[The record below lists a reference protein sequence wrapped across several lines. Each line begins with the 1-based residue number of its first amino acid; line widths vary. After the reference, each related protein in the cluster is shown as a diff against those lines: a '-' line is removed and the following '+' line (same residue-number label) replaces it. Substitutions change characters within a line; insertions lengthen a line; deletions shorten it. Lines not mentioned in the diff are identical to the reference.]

1 VPADAEPDHR
11 GDQIG
16 DRQVTTTLVAS
27 AVPTPNRLPRN
38 DLRPNFAGGL
48 TALLGAGG
56 VWLGVLGMF
65 GSICAVHI
73 GWLLPLSG
81 VQLGLDPLGGFFMTV
96 TGAVAVAVGVYT
108 IGYARRGHLGLVT
121 LAVLPLFVAAMLL
134 VPAAGSVTTFLLA
147 WELMAV
153 ASLVLVLADHTRA
166 QVRSAALVY
175 AVMTQLGFVAILV
188 GLIVLSAAGG
198 ADRFADLHRI
208 PQGART
214 GVFLLTTAG
223 FGSKAGLVPLHAW
236 LPRAHPEAPSPV
248 SALMSA
254 AMVNLGVY
262 GICRVDLQLLGPG
275 PGWWGLTLM
284 VVGGVSALYGV
295 VQASV
300 ATDLKRLLAYS
311 TTENLGLITLALG
324 AATLFAA
331 SGAYGPAT
339 IAAAAAMLHLIA
351 HAAFKSLGFLAAGS
365 VLAATGLRD
374 LDRLGGLARRMPTTT
389 MLFGVAALGACGL
402 PLGAGFVS
410 EWLLVQSLIHAA
422 PGHATVLALTTPL
435 AVGAVA
441 LTTGLGV
448 AAMVKAFGIGF
459 LARPRC
465 QEAAQAR
472 EATGSMLAGMA
483 IAAAA
488 CLVLAVAPSV
498 VAPALRRAIAALPA
512 ARTVEFTDL
521 GAVVRLPGLQGSI
534 APGVI
539 AAGVG
544 VAALAVAALARWC
557 RRRPAPATLPL
568 WACGA
573 DDLTPRMQ
581 YTATSFA
588 EPLQRIFDDVLRP
601 DTDIEVTHAAESQ
614 YLVDKITYRTKIA
627 DAIEDRFYTPVI
639 QVVAA
644 AAGIVRRAHT
654 GSVHLYLA
662 YGALGVLVVLVVA
675 R

>member
-1 VPADAEPDHR
+1 MRHND
-11 GDQIG
+11 
-16 DRQVTTTLVAS
+16 S
-27 AVPTPNRLPRN
+27 ATAC
-38 DLRPNFAGGL
+38 AGAL
-48 TALLGAGG
+48 TALLGAAG
-56 VWLGVLGMF
+56 LGAGALGMF
-65 GSICAVHI
+65 GRVREVGI

-81 VQLGLDPLGGFFMTV
+81 VRLGLDPLGGFFLAL
-96 TGAVAVAVGVYT
+96 TGAVAVTVGLYA
-108 IGYARRGHLGLVT
+108 IGYARRERLGPVT
-121 LAVLPLFVAAMLL
+121 LAVLPAFVAAMLM
-134 VPAAGSVTTFLLA
+134 VPAAASVTTFLLA

-153 ASLVLVLADHTRA
+153 ASLVLVLTHHTQPR
-166 QVRSAALVY
+166 VRSAALVY

-188 GLIVLSAAGG
+188 GLMVLSAAGG
-198 ADRFADLHRI
+198 ADRFTDLHRL

-214 GVFLLTTAG
+214 AVFLLTLAG

-262 GICRVDLQLLGPG
+262 GVCRVDLQLLGPG
-275 PGWWGLTLM
+275 PRWWGLTLM

-331 SGAYGPAT
+331 AGARATAT
-339 IAAAAAMLHLIA
+339 IAAAAAMLHLVA

-365 VLAATGLRD
+365 VLTATGLRD
-374 LDRLGGLARRMPTTT
+374 LDRLGGLARRMPVTTT
-389 MLFGVAALGACGL
+389 MFGVAALGASGL

-410 EWLLVQSLIHAA
+410 EWLLVQALIHTAKEHSA
-422 PGHATVLALTTPL
+422 VLALTTPL
-435 AVGAVA
+435 AVGVVA
-441 LTTGLGV
+441 LTAGLGV

-459 LARPRC
+459 LARPRSE
-465 QEAAQAR
+465 QAAHAR
-472 EATGSMLAGMA
+472 EVPRTMLAGMA

-488 CLVLAVAPSV
+488 CLTVAVAPAVLS
-498 VAPALRRAIAALPA
+498 PALRPAVAALPA
-512 ARTVEFTDL
+512 AHSAPFTEL

-534 APGVI
+534 EPGAI
-539 AAGVG
+539 AACV
-544 VAALAVAALARWC
+544 VVATLTAALLTRWRR
-557 RRRPAPATLPL
+557 RRRPAPAAAPL

-573 DDLTPRMQ
+573 DDLTERMQ

-588 EPLQRIFDDVLRP
+588 EPLQRVFDDVLRP
-601 DTDIEVTHAAESQ
+601 DTDIEVTHPAESR
-614 YLVDKITYRTKIA
+614 YLADRIVYRSRIA
-627 DAIEDRFYTPVI
+627 DAIEERCYPPVI
-639 QVVAA
+639 RSVTAA
-644 AAGIVRRAHT
+644 AALVRRAHT

>member
-1 VPADAEPDHR
+1 VTAELT
-11 GDQIG
+11 
-16 DRQVTTTLVAS
+16 VT
-27 AVPTPNRLPRN
+27 AVPEAQP
-38 DLRPNFAGGL
+38 
-48 TALLGAGG
+48 LLGNEFGSIAAGTLTSLVGAVG
-56 VWLGVLGMF
+56 VWAGVLGMS
-65 GSICAVHI
+65 GAVHAVRI

-81 VQLGLDPLGGFFMTV
+81 VQLDIDPLGGFFMALV
-96 TGAVAVAVGVYT
+96 GAVAVAVGPYV
-108 IGYARRGHLGLVT
+108 IGYARRGHLGPVALS
-121 LAVLPLFVAAMLL
+121 VLPMFVVAMLL

-153 ASLVLVLADHTRA
+153 ASLVLVLAGHTRA

-175 AVMTQLGFVAILV
+175 AVMTQLGFAAILV
-188 GLIVLSAAGG
+188 GLMVLSAAGD

-208 PQGART
+208 PPGACT
-214 GVFLLTTAG
+214 AVFLLTMTG

-254 AMVNLGVY
+254 AMVNLGIY

-275 PGWWGLTLM
+275 PRWWGLTLM
-284 VVGGVSALYGV
+284 AVGVVSALYGV

-311 TTENLGLITLALG
+311 TTENLGLISLALG

-331 SGAYGPAT
+331 SGARGPAT

-351 HAAFKSLGFLAAGS
+351 HAAFKSLGFMAAGS

-374 LDRLGGLARRMPTTT
+374 LDRLGGLARRMPSTTT
-389 MLFGVAALGACGL
+389 LFGVAALGACGL

-410 EWLLVQSLIHAA
+410 EWLLVQSLIHTA
-422 PGHATVLALTTPL
+422 PGHGTLLALTTPL

-441 LTTGLGV
+441 LTTGLAV

-459 LARPRC
+459 LARPRS
-465 QEAAQAR
+465 QEAAGAR
-472 EATGSMLAGMA
+472 EVPGTMLAGMA
-483 IAAAA
+483 IAATA

-498 VAPALRRAIAALPA
+498 VAPALRRVIATLPA
-512 ARTVEFTDL
+512 ARTAQFTDL

-534 APGVI
+534 APGAIV
-539 AAGVG
+539 AGVV
-544 VAALAVAALARWC
+544 VAALAAATLARW
-557 RRRPAPATLPL
+557 RQWRRPVPETLPL

-573 DDLTPRMQ
+573 DDLTARMQ

-588 EPLQRIFDDVLRP
+588 EPLQRVFADVLRP
-601 DTDIEVTHAAESQ
+601 DTDIEVTQTPESH
-614 YLVDKITYRTKIA
+614 YLADKITYHATIA
-627 DAIEDRFYTPVI
+627 DAIEERCYTPVI
-639 QVVAA
+639 QLVAA
-644 AAGIVRRAHT
+644 AAELMRRAHT

-662 YGALGVLVVLVVA
+662 YGALGVLTVLVVA

>member
-1 VPADAEPDHR
+1 VITELAAPPVSAPN
-11 GDQIG
+11 
-16 DRQVTTTLVAS
+16 LVA
-27 AVPTPNRLPRN
+27 RN
-38 DLRPNFAGGL
+38 HFSTALAGAL
-48 TALLGAGG
+48 TLLLGAGG
-56 VWLGVLGMF
+56 VWAGMIGIF
-65 GSICAVHI
+65 GPVREVRI

-81 VQLGLDPLGGFFMTV
+81 VQLGLDPLGGFFMTL
-96 TGAVAVAVGVYT
+96 TGAVAVVVGPYA
-108 IGYARRGHLGLVT
+108 IGYARREHLGGVA

-153 ASLVLVLADHTRA
+153 ASLVLVLAEHTRP
-166 QVRSAALVY
+166 QVRSAALLY
-175 AVMTQLGFVAILV
+175 AVMTQLGFVAILT
-188 GLIVLSAAGG
+188 GLMVLSATGR

-208 PQGART
+208 PQAART
-214 GVFLLTTAG
+214 AVFLLTVAG

-254 AMVNLGVY
+254 AMVNLGIY
-262 GICRVDLQLLGPG
+262 GICRIDMQLLGPG
-275 PGWWGLTLM
+275 PRWWGLTLM

-311 TTENLGLITLALG
+311 TTENLGLIALALG

-331 SGAYGPAT
+331 AGAQGPAA
-339 IAAAAAMLHLIA
+339 IAAVAAMLHLIA

-374 LDRLGGLARRMPTTT
+374 LDRLGGLARRMPATTT
-389 MLFGVAALGACGL
+389 LFGVAALGACGL

-410 EWLLVQSLIHAA
+410 EWLLVQSLIHTAPQHVAA
-422 PGHATVLALTTPL
+422 LALTTPL

-459 LARPRC
+459 LARPRSAR
-465 QEAAQAR
+465 AAEAR
-472 EATGSMLAGMA
+472 EAPGSMLAGMA
-483 IAAAA
+483 VAAAA
-488 CLVLAVAPSV
+488 CVVLAVAPSV
-498 VAPALRRAIAALPA
+498 VAPALRRTVAALPA

-534 APGVI
+534 APAVI
-539 AAGVG
+539 AAGVV
-544 VAALAVAALARWC
+544 VAALAVAMLARC
-557 RRRPAPATLPL
+557 RRTRRPPPATLPL

-573 DDLTPRMQ
+573 DDLTARMQ

-588 EPLQRIFDDVLRP
+588 EPLQRVFDDVLRP
-601 DTDIEVTHAAESQ
+601 DTNIEVVPNPESR
-614 YLVDKITYRTKIA
+614 YLADKITYRSSIG
-627 DAIEDRFYTPVI
+627 DAIEERFYTPVARAI
-639 QVVAA
+639 SVAA
-644 AAGIVRRAHT
+644 GLMRRAHT

-662 YGALGVLVVLVVA
+662 YGALGVLTVLVVA

>member
-1 VPADAEPDHR
+1 MTVVQTATTMATPDLLR
-11 GDQIG
+11 
-16 DRQVTTTLVAS
+16 
-27 AVPTPNRLPRN
+27 RN
-38 DLRPNFAGGL
+38 DFESAFAGLL
-48 TALLGAGG
+48 TLLLGAGG
-56 VWLGVLGMF
+56 VWAGGLGMF
-65 GSICAVHI
+65 GSVRAVRI

-81 VQLGLDPLGGFFMTV
+81 VQLCLDPLGGFFMTL
-96 TGAVAVAVGVYT
+96 TGAVAVAVAVYV
-108 IGYARRGHLGLVT
+108 IGYARREHLGPVT
-121 LAVLPLFVAAMLL
+121 LAAVPIFVAAMLL
-134 VPAAGSVTTFLLA
+134 VPAAGSATTFLLA

-153 ASLVLVLADHTRA
+153 ASLVLVLTEHTRA

-175 AVMTQLGFVAILV
+175 AVMTQLGFVAILT
-188 GLIVLSAAGG
+188 GLMVLSAAGG

-208 PQGART
+208 PQGACT
-214 GVFLLTTAG
+214 AVFLLTIAG

-254 AMVNLGVY
+254 AMVNLGIY
-262 GICRVDLQLLGPG
+262 GICRIDLQLLGPG
-275 PGWWGLTLM
+275 PRWWGLTLM
-284 VVGGVSALYGV
+284 AVGGVSALYGV

-331 SGAYGPAT
+331 AGAHAPAT

-374 LDRLGGLARRMPTTT
+374 LDRLGGLARRMPATTT
-389 MLFGVAALGACGL
+389 LFGIAALGACGL

-410 EWLLVQSLIHAA
+410 EWLLLQSLIHAA

-435 AVGAVA
+435 AVGAIA

-465 QEAAQAR
+465 QEAADAR
-472 EATGSMLAGMA
+472 EAPGSMLAGMA
-483 IAAAA
+483 IAAVA
-488 CLVLAVAPSV
+488 CVMLAVSPSLI
-498 VAPALRRAIAALPA
+498 APALRRAVATLPA
-512 ARTVEFTDL
+512 ARTVQFTDF

-534 APGVI
+534 APGII
-539 AAGVG
+539 AVG
-544 VAALAVAALARWC
+544 VLVGALSVATLARW
-557 RRRPAPATLPL
+557 RRGRRPRSATLPL

-588 EPLQRIFDDVLRP
+588 EPLQRVFDDVLRP
-601 DTDIEVTHAAESQ
+601 DTDIEVTHTAESR
-614 YLVDKITYRTKIA
+614 YLAEKITYRTTIA
-627 DAIEDRFYTPVI
+627 DAIEERFYTPVI
-639 QVVAA
+639 RAVAA
-644 AAGIVRRAHT
+644 AAAMVRRAHT

-662 YGALGVLVVLVVA
+662 YGALGVLIVLVVA

>member
-1 VPADAEPDHR
+1 MTAELATRPVAAPNLLARRDFRPA
-11 GDQIG
+11 
-16 DRQVTTTLVAS
+16 L
-27 AVPTPNRLPRN
+27 
-38 DLRPNFAGGL
+38 AGAL
-48 TALLGAGG
+48 TSLLGAGG
-56 VWLGVLGMF
+56 VWAGTIGMF
-65 GSICAVHI
+65 GSARDVRI

-81 VQLGLDPLGGFFMTV
+81 VQLGLDPLGGFFIALV
-96 TGAVAVAVGVYT
+96 GAVAVVVGPYT
-108 IGYARRGHLGLVT
+108 IGYARREHLGGT
-121 LAVLPLFVAAMLL
+121 ALAVLPLFVAVMLL
-134 VPAAGSVTTFLLA
+134 VPAAASVTSFLLA
-147 WELMAV
+147 WELMAL
-153 ASLVLVLADHTRA
+153 ASLVLVLAEHTRP
-166 QVRSAALVY
+166 QVRSAALAY

-188 GLIVLSAAGG
+188 GLMVLSAAGG

-214 GVFLLTTAG
+214 AVFVLTVAG

-262 GICRVDLQLLGPG
+262 GICRIDMQLLGPG
-275 PGWWGLTLM
+275 PRWWGLTLM
-284 VVGGVSALYGV
+284 LVGGVSALYGV

-311 TTENLGLITLALG
+311 TTENLGLIALALG

-331 SGAYGPAT
+331 AGANGPAT
-339 IAAAAAMLHLIA
+339 IAAVAAMLHLIA

-374 LDRLGGLARRMPTTT
+374 LDRLGGLARRMPATTT
-389 MLFGVAALGACGL
+389 LFGVAALGACGL

-410 EWLLVQSLIHAA
+410 EWLLVQSLIHTA
-422 PGHATVLALTTPL
+422 PQHVTVLALTTPL

-459 LARPRC
+459 LARPRSARAA
-465 QEAAQAR
+465 EAS
-472 EATGSMLAGMA
+472 EAPGSMLAGMA
-483 IAAAA
+483 VAGVA
-488 CLVLAVAPSV
+488 CVVLAVAPSV
-498 VAPALRRAIAALPA
+498 VAPALRRTVAALPA
-512 ARTVEFTDL
+512 ARAEQFTDL

-539 AAGVG
+539 AAGVV
-544 VAALAVAALARWC
+544 VAALTVAVLARW
-557 RRRPAPATLPL
+557 RRTQRPQPATLPL

-573 DDLTPRMQ
+573 EDLTARMQ

-588 EPLQRIFDDVLRP
+588 EPLQRVFDDVLRP
-601 DTDIEVTHAAESQ
+601 DTNIEVVPNAGSR
-614 YLVDKITYRTKIA
+614 YLADKITYRSSIG
-627 DAIEDRFYTPVI
+627 DAIEERFYMPVLQAI
-639 QVVAA
+639 SSAA
-644 AAGIVRRAHT
+644 VLVRRAHT

-662 YGALGVLVVLVVA
+662 YGALGVLTVLVVA

>member
-1 VPADAEPDHR
+1 MR
-11 GDQIG
+11 
-16 DRQVTTTLVAS
+16 
-27 AVPTPNRLPRN
+27 RN
-38 DLRPNFAGGL
+38 DRTSICAGVL
-48 TALLGAGG
+48 TSLLGGAG
-56 VWLGVLGMF
+56 VWVGALGMF
-65 GSICAVHI
+65 GQVRSVRI
-73 GWLLPLSG
+73 GWLLPLAG
-81 VQLGLDPLGGFFMTV
+81 VQLGLDPLGGFFMAL
-96 TGAVAVAVGVYT
+96 TGAVAVVVGLYA
-108 IGYARRGHLGLVT
+108 IGYARREHLGPVT
-121 LAVLPLFVAAMLL
+121 LAVLPAFVAGMLL

-153 ASLVLVLADHTRA
+153 ASLVLVLAHHTRP

-188 GLIVLSAAGG
+188 GLMVLSAAGG
-198 ADRFADLHRI
+198 ADRFADLHPI
-208 PQGART
+208 PPGART
-214 GVFLLTTAG
+214 AVFLLTLAG

-275 PGWWGLTLM
+275 PRWWGLTLM

-300 ATDLKRLLAYS
+300 AADLKRLLAYS

-331 SGAYGPAT
+331 AGAHGPAT
-339 IAAAAAMLHLIA
+339 IAAAAAMLHLVA

-374 LDRLGGLARRMPTTT
+374 LDRLGGLARRMPATTT
-389 MLFGVAALGACGL
+389 LFGVAALGASGL

-410 EWLLVQSLIHAA
+410 EWLLVQSLIHTAQEHAA
-422 PGHATVLALTTPL
+422 VLALTTPL

-441 LTTGLGV
+441 LTAGLGV

-459 LARPRC
+459 LARPRSE
-465 QEAAQAR
+465 QAAEAR
-472 EATGSMLAGMA
+472 EAPPTMLAGMA

-488 CLVLAVAPSV
+488 CVMLAVAPAV
-498 VAPALRRAIAALPA
+498 VAPALRSAIAALPA
-512 ARTVEFTDL
+512 ARTVQFTDM

-539 AAGVG
+539 AAGV
-544 VAALAVAALARWC
+544 AVAALTAATLARW
-557 RRRPAPATLPL
+557 RRSRRPEPAMLPL

-573 DDLTPRMQ
+573 DDLTARMQ

-588 EPLQRIFDDVLRP
+588 EPLQRVFDDVLRP
-601 DTDIEVTHAAESQ
+601 DTDIEVTHTAESR
-614 YLVDKITYRTKIA
+614 YLADKITYRTAIV
-627 DAIEDRFYTPVI
+627 DAIEERCYAPVI
-639 QVVAA
+639 QAVVAA
-644 AAGIVRRAHT
+644 AGLVRRAHT

>member
-1 VPADAEPDHR
+1 MTAELLAH
-11 GDQIG
+11 
-16 DRQVTTTLVAS
+16 
-27 AVPTPNRLPRN
+27 AVPTLNLKARK
-38 DLRPNFAGGL
+38 DSGSAL
-48 TALLGAGG
+48 TGALTSLLGAAG
-56 VWLGVLGMF
+56 VWAGMIGMF
-65 GSICAVHI
+65 GSVREVRI

-81 VQLGLDPLGGFFMTV
+81 VQLGLDPLGGFFMTL
-96 TGAVAVAVGVYT
+96 TGAVAVVVGPYA
-108 IGYARRGHLGLVT
+108 IGYARRAHFGGT
-121 LAVLPLFVAAMLL
+121 ALAALPLFVAAMLL
-134 VPAAGSVTTFLLA
+134 IPAAASVTTFLLA

-153 ASLVLVLADHTRA
+153 ASLVLVLAEHTRP
-166 QVRSAALVY
+166 QVRSAALAY

-188 GLIVLSAAGG
+188 GLMLLSAAGG

-208 PQGART
+208 QPGART
-214 GVFLLTTAG
+214 AVFLLTVAG

-262 GICRVDLQLLGPG
+262 GICRIDMQLLGPG
-275 PGWWGLTLM
+275 PRWWGLTLM

-311 TTENLGLITLALG
+311 TTENLGLVALALG

-331 SGAYGPAT
+331 AGAHAPAT
-339 IAAAAAMLHLIA
+339 IAAVAAMLHLTA

-365 VLAATGLRD
+365 VLTATGLRD
-374 LDRLGGLARRMPTTT
+374 LDRLGGLARRMPATTA
-389 MLFGVAALGACGL
+389 LFGIAALGASGL

-422 PGHATVLALTTPL
+422 PEHVAALALTTPL

-459 LARPRC
+459 LARPRS
-465 QEAAQAR
+465 ERAAEAR
-472 EATGSMLAGMA
+472 EAPGSMLAGMA
-483 IAAAA
+483 VAAAA
-488 CLVLAVAPSV
+488 CVVLAVAPSV
-498 VAPALRRAIAALPA
+498 VAPALRRTVAALPA
-512 ARTVEFTDL
+512 ARAVEFTGL
-521 GAVVRLPGLQGSI
+521 GASRALVRLPGLQGSI

-539 AAGVG
+539 AAGVV
-544 VAALAVAALARWC
+544 VAALAVALLARW
-557 RRRPAPATLPL
+557 RRTRRPAPATLPL

-573 DDLTPRMQ
+573 DDLTARMQ

-588 EPLQRIFDDVLRP
+588 EPLQRVFDDVLRP
-601 DTDIEVTHAAESQ
+601 DTNIEVVPNAGSR
-614 YLVDKITYRTKIA
+614 YLADKITYRSSIG
-627 DAIEDRFYTPVI
+627 DAIEERFYTPVAQAI
-639 QVVAA
+639 SVAA
-644 AAGIVRRAHT
+644 GLVRRAHT

-662 YGALGVLVVLVVA
+662 YGALGVLTVLVVA

>member
-1 VPADAEPDHR
+1 MTTAELLARP
-11 GDQIG
+11 
-16 DRQVTTTLVAS
+16 VSAPNTLNRRDFRPAS
-27 AVPTPNRLPRN
+27 AG
-38 DLRPNFAGGL
+38 AL
-48 TALLGAGG
+48 TSLLGAGG
-56 VWLGVLGMF
+56 IWAGVIGMF
-65 GSICAVHI
+65 GSVREVRI

-81 VQLGLDPLGGFFMTV
+81 VQLTLDPLGGFFMTL
-96 TGAVAVAVGVYT
+96 TGAVAVVVGLYT
-108 IGYARRGHLGLVT
+108 IGYARGGHLGRAT
-121 LAVLPLFVAAMLL
+121 LAVLPLFVAAMLV
-134 VPAAGSVTTFLLA
+134 VPAAGSVTTFALA

-153 ASLVLVLADHTRA
+153 ASLVLVLAEHTRP

-175 AVMTQLGFVAILV
+175 AVMTQLGFAAILAALV
-188 GLIVLSAAGG
+188 VLSAAGG
-198 ADRFADLHRI
+198 ANRFADLHGV
-208 PQGART
+208 PEAVRT
-214 GVFLLTTAG
+214 AVFLLTVAG

-262 GICRVDLQLLGPG
+262 GICRFDLQLLGPG
-275 PGWWGLTLM
+275 PRWWGLVLM

-331 SGAYGPAT
+331 TGAHRPAT

-351 HAAFKSLGFLAAGS
+351 HAAFKSLGFLSAGS

-374 LDRLGGLARRMPTTT
+374 LDRLGGLARRMPATTT
-389 MLFGVAALGACGL
+389 LFGVAALGACGL

-410 EWLLVQSLIHAA
+410 EWLLVQSLIHTAA
-422 PGHATVLALTTPL
+422 EHVPVLALTTPL

-459 LARPRC
+459 LARPRSE
-465 QEAAQAR
+465 QATRAVEAPR
-472 EATGSMLAGMA
+472 SMLGGMA
-483 IAAAA
+483 LAAAA
-488 CLVLAVAPSV
+488 CLTLAVAPSTV
-498 VAPALRRAIAALPA
+498 GPALRRAIAALPA
-512 ARTVEFTDL
+512 AGAVEFTDF
-521 GAVVRLPGLQGSI
+521 GALVRLPGLQGSV

-539 AAGVG
+539 AAACCA
-544 VAALAVAALARWC
+544 AALAAAALAQWRR
-557 RRRPAPATLPL
+557 RRRPEPVTSPL

-573 DDLTPRMQ
+573 DDLTARMQ

-588 EPLQRIFDDVLRP
+588 EPLQRVFDDVLRP
-601 DTDIEVTHAAESQ
+601 DTDIEVTHSAESR
-614 YLVDKITYRTKIA
+614 YLADRITYRSTIA
-627 DAIEDRFYTPVI
+627 DAIEERCYPPVVHAI
-639 QVVAA
+639 SAA
-644 AAGIVRRAHT
+644 ARLVRRAHT

-662 YGALGVLVVLVVA
+662 YGALGVLTVLVVA

>member
-1 VPADAEPDHR
+1 MH
-11 GDQIG
+11 
-16 DRQVTTTLVAS
+16 
-27 AVPTPNRLPRN
+27 RN
-38 DLRPNFAGGL
+38 DFRSTIAGAL
-48 TALLGAGG
+48 TSLVGVGG
-56 VWLGVLGMF
+56 VWTGTLGMF
-65 GSICAVHI
+65 GPAREIRI

-81 VQLGLDPLGGFFMTV
+81 VQLGLDPLGGFFITL
-96 TGAVAVAVGVYT
+96 TGAVAVAVGLYV
-108 IGYARRGHLGLVT
+108 IGYARREHLGRVT

-153 ASLVLVLADHTRA
+153 ASLLLVLTEHTSA
-166 QVRSAALVY
+166 QVRSAGLVY
-175 AVMTQLGFVAILV
+175 AVMTQLGFVVILV
-188 GLIVLSAAGG
+188 GLMVLSAAGG
-198 ADRFADLHRI
+198 ADRFADLHPI
-208 PQGART
+208 SQGART
-214 GVFLLTTAG
+214 AVFALTVAG

-254 AMVNLGVY
+254 AMVNMGVY
-262 GICRVDLQLLGPG
+262 GICRIDLRLIGPG
-275 PGWWGLTLM
+275 PRWWGLTLM
-284 VVGGVSALYGV
+284 AVGGISALYGV

-311 TTENLGLITLALG
+311 TTENLGLIVLALG
-324 AATLFAA
+324 AATLFRAC
-331 SGAYGPAT
+331 GAYSPAT

-351 HAAFKSLGFLAAGS
+351 HAAFKCLGFLAAGS
-365 VLAATGLRD
+365 VLTATGLRD
-374 LDRLGGLARRMPTTT
+374 LDRLGGLARRMPATTT
-389 MLFGVAALGACGL
+389 LFGVAALGACGL

-422 PGHATVLALTTPL
+422 PGHATVVALTTPL
-435 AVGAVA
+435 AVGVVA
-441 LTTGLGV
+441 LTAGLGI

-459 LARPRC
+459 LARPRS
-465 QEAAQAR
+465 QESAQAR
-472 EATGSMLAGMA
+472 EAPGSMLAGMA

-488 CLVLAVAPSV
+488 CVVLAVAPSV
-498 VAPALRRAIAALPA
+498 VAPALRRAVAALPA
-512 ARTVEFTDL
+512 ARAVEFTDF

-539 AAGVG
+539 AVG
-544 VAALAVAALARWC
+544 VAVAALTAAALATWRRW
-557 RRRPAPATLPL
+557 RRPAPAALPL

-588 EPLQRIFDDVLRP
+588 EPLQRVFDDVLRP

-614 YLVDKITYRTKIA
+614 YLADSITYRTSIA
-627 DAIEDRFYTPVI
+627 DAIEERLYTPLI
-639 QVVAA
+639 RLVAA
-644 AAGIVRRAHT
+644 AAEMVRRAHT